1 VRVIRLAIT
10 PSTQDVARRL
20 PVGSAVV
27 ADHQTSGRGRLG
39 RAWDSPPGASLLAS
53 FVLPFRDLALF
64 AAGVAA
70 ARACGP
76 EVRLKWPNDLYVE
89 GQKLAGLLAERHGDR
104 CVVGIGINLSW
115 APEGAAMLDRD
126 REELLADLAG
136 ELEDWFG
143 ATDEAILGAWRERSM
158 TLGSWVRIELDG
170 DRFEGLAE
178 AIENDGALI
187 VGGRRVTVGDV
198 VHLRPAPPLAAG

>member
-1 VRVIRLAIT
+1 MRVIRLATT

-39 RAWDSPPGASLLAS
+39 RAWDSPPGGGLLAS
-53 FVLPFRDLALF
+53 FVLPYRGLALF
-64 AAGVAA
+64 AAGVAV

-89 GQKLAGLLAERHGDR
+89 GRKLAGLLAERHGDR

-115 APEGAAMLDRD
+115 APDGAATLDRD
-126 REELLADLAG
+126 REELLADLAA
-136 ELEDWFG
+136 ELERWFQ
-143 ATDEAILGAWRERSM
+143 ATDQAIADAWRERSM
-158 TLGSWVRIELDG
+158 TLGSWVRIELAG
-170 DRFEGLAE
+170 EVFEGLAE
-178 AIENDGALI
+178 GIDDDGALI
-187 VGGRRVTVGDV
+187 VAGRRMTVGDV
-198 VHLRPAPPLAAG
+198 VHLRPAPPLAAS